1 MSDQLD
7 DIFNKEVDEKT
18 LNNFITEL
26 SMLSMKWTPF
36 YYLQATFV
44 FTISFIYYI
53 FLQLIESIKLLTIYV
68 LRIMLMYVI
77 KST

>member
-36 YYLQATFV
+36 SYLQDTFV